1 MGVKSL
7 LTQFVLGAGLVL
19 AAAGCA
25 RPEQVLPPPNLLP
38 KEEFTS
44 LLIEFHL
51 LESRIES
58 SRLAPDSA
66 RALFQ
71 IMHRDVLW
79 QHKLNEADSIF
90 ERSYRYYAMN
100 GKDLDGIYA
109 VVMDSLAAREKKM
122 GATPLPPHH

>member
-1 MGVKSL
+1 MKST
-7 LTQFVLGAGLVL
+7 LTNFFLSAGLLL

-25 RPEQVLPPPNLLP
+25 RPEQVLPPPDVLS
-38 KEEFTS
+38 KEEVIS
-44 LLIEFHL
+44 LLVQFHV

-71 IMHRDVLW
+71 TMHDEVLRRR
-79 QHKLNEADSIF
+79 QLKAADSTF

-109 VVMDSLAAREKKM
+109 AVIDSLAAREKKM
-122 GATPLPPHH
+122 GGTPSPSAAHP

>member
-1 MGVKSL
+1 M
-7 LTQFVLGAGLVL
+7 LTKFCLSAGLAL
-19 AAAGCA
+19 AVASCA
-25 RPEQVLPPPNLLP
+25 RPEQVLPPPNALS
-38 KEEFTS
+38 KEEVVS
-44 LLIEFHL
+44 LLIQFHL

-71 IMHRDVLW
+71 TMHDDILRRRQLKV
-79 QHKLNEADSIF
+79 EDSTF

-109 VVMDSLAAREKKM
+109 AVIDSLAAREKKM
-122 GATPLPPHH
+122 GGTPSPSAAHP

>member
-1 MGVKSL
+1 M
-7 LTQFVLGAGLVL
+7 LTKFCLSAGLAL
-19 AAAGCA
+19 AVASCA
-25 RPEQVLPPPNLLP
+25 RPEQVLPPPNALS
-38 KEEFTS
+38 KEEVVS
-44 LLIEFHL
+44 LLIQFHL

-79 QHKLNEADSIF
+79 QHKLNEADSTF
-90 ERSYRYYAMN
+90 EHSYRYYAMN

>member
-1 MGVKSL
+1 VKSL
-7 LTQFVLGAGLVL
+7 LTQFILGAGLLL
-19 AAAGCA
+19 AAASCA
-25 RPEQVLPPPNLLP
+25 RPEQVLPPPNLLS
-38 KEEFTS
+38 KEELTG

-71 IMHRDVLW
+71 LMHREVLG
-79 QHKLNEADSIF
+79 QHKLKESDSTF
-90 ERSYRYYAMN
+90 EHSYRYYAMN

-109 VVMDSLAAREKKM
+109 AVIDSLTAREKKM
-122 GATPLPPHH
+122 GATPLPPHQ